1 MSSLVSAV
9 PDVLA
14 VFGGFDLWG
23 PSAVYLVLYLGT
35 LCLHAVLMSYVLA
48 GSGYVAAATVLG
60 ARDRDPAARLLA
72 DWLPFGLGLAITAGV
87 APLLFLQ
94 ILYKESFYTANLLLF
109 HRWMALVP
117 VLIVGFYLLYVGK
130 SETARAW
137 GRPARAAAAVVA
149 FVCFGFAAW
158 SWTGNHLVAL
168 ERARWVELY
177 LTRGVP
183 VPSPAMLLRLAMW
196 LAGSVPIMAMIVGW
210 QLRHRAERS
219 AGSSSNGSAGSSDD
233 GSAGSSDAEAD
244 VEVGVEA
251 EGRTRRRLAVLA
263 LGGIALAAGFGWG
276 HARLLDPSVRAVL
289 ASPGALAYLV
299 PLGLGLALQAGAWL
313 ALARAPAG
321 PGAWSR
327 PALLAAAFGAGLAVI
342 GTSLAREA
350 VRLAALDVHGPG
362 LAAVADAQA
371 RAASSG
377 GIVTFFVF
385 LAINTA
391 LIVWCLRATRRA
403 LGESS

>member
-1 MSSLVSAV
+1 MSL
-9 PDVLA
+9 LA
-14 VFGGFDLWG
+14 AFEASGLPV
-23 PSAVYLVLYLGT
+23 VYLVLYLGT
-35 LCLHAVLMSYVLA
+35 LGLHAVLMSYVLA
-48 GSGYVAAATVLG
+48 GSGYVAAATALG
-60 ARDRDPAARLLA
+60 ARDRDPVARALA

-109 HRWMALVP
+109 YRWVAMVP

-137 GRPARAAAAVVA
+137 PRPARAAAAVVA
-149 FVCFGFAAW
+149 FLCFGFAAW

-168 ERARWVELY
+168 ERERWVELY

-210 QLRHRAERS
+210 QLGRH
-219 AGSSSNGSAGSSDD
+219 GDD
-233 GSAGSSDAEAD
+233 GDA
-244 VEVGVEA
+244 
-251 EGRTRRRLAVLA
+251 RPRRRLAALA
-263 LGGIALAAGFGWG
+263 LAGIALAVAAGVG
-276 HARLLDPSVRAVL
+276 HARALDASVRAEL
-289 ASPGALAYLV
+289 ASPAALIFLA

-313 ALARAPAG
+313 ALARGGAR

-327 PALLAAAFGAGLAVI
+327 PALIAAAIGAGLAVI

-350 VRLAALDVHGPG
+350 VRLAMLDLHGPG
-362 LAAVADAQA
+362 LAAVTGAQA

-377 GIVTFFVF
+377 GIVAFFVF
-385 LAINTA
+385 LAVNA
-391 LIVWCLRATRRA
+391 GLITWCLRATRRA
-403 LGESS
+403 LAQRS

>member
-1 MSSLVSAV
+1 MNLH
-9 PDVLA
+9 PMLDVLG
-14 VFGGFDLWG
+14 VFTGFDLSG

-60 ARDRDPAARLLA
+60 ARDRDPVARVLA

-117 VLIVGFYLLYVGK
+117 VLIIGFYLLYVGK
-130 SETARAW
+130 SETARGW
-137 GRPARAAAAVVA
+137 GRPARAAAAVIA

-177 LTRGVP
+177 LTRGIP

-210 QLRHRAERS
+210 QLRHRAEHS
-219 AGSSSNGSAGSSDD
+219 ADSSAD
-233 GSAGSSDAEAD
+233 GSADGSDVDADVDVSVEAD
-244 VEVGVEA
+244 GGA
-251 EGRTRRRLAVLA
+251 RRRLAVLA
-263 LGGIALAAGFGWG
+263 LGGIALAVGFGWG

-299 PLGLGLALQAGAWL
+299 PLGLGLGLQAGAWL
-313 ALARAPAG
+313 ALMRGPAR
-321 PGAWSR
+321 PGAWSQ
-327 PALLAAAFGAGLAVI
+327 PALIAAALGAGLAVI

-350 VRLAALDVHGPG
+350 VRLAALDLNGPG

-371 RAASSG
+371 RSASSG

-403 LGESS
+403 LGQSS

>member
-1 MSSLVSAV
+1 MSSLVSAA

-14 VFGGFDLWG
+14 APAVVAVFDGFDGFDLWG

-117 VLIVGFYLLYVGK
+117 VLIIGFYLLYVGK

-177 LTRGVP
+177 LTRGIP

-219 AGSSSNGSAGSSDD
+219 AGSS
-233 GSAGSSDAEAD
+233 AGSSDAEAD
-244 VEVGVEA
+244 VEA

-289 ASPGALAYLV
+289 ASPGALAFLV

-313 ALARAPAG
+313 ALARGPAG

-327 PALLAAAFGAGLAVI
+327 PALIAAALGAVLAVI

>member
-1 MSSLVSAV
+1 MNAPVSV
-9 PDVLA
+9 LLA
-14 VFGGFDLWG
+14 VADVWDVRGL
-23 PSAVYLVLYLGT
+23 PALYLVLYLGT

-60 ARDRDPAARLLA
+60 ARDRDPVARVLA

-109 HRWMALVP
+109 HRWMAVVP

-137 GRPARAAAAVVA
+137 GRPARAAAAVIA

-177 LTRGVP
+177 LTRGIP
-183 VPSPAMLLRLAMW
+183 APSPAMLFRLAMW

-219 AGSSSNGSAGSSDD
+219 AD
-233 GSAGSSDAEAD
+233 GSGERSADGSGDGSTDGPGVKAGVDDDVEAD
-244 VEVGVEA
+244 
-251 EGRTRRRLAVLA
+251 GRARRRLAVLA
-263 LGGIALAAGFGWG
+263 LAGIALAMGFGYG

-313 ALARAPAG
+313 ALARGPARS
-321 PGAWSR
+321 GAWSR
-327 PALLAAAFGAGLAVI
+327 PALIVAALGAVLAVS

-377 GIVTFFVF
+377 GIVAFFVF

-391 LIVWCLRATRRA
+391 LIAWCLRATRRA
-403 LGESS
+403 LAQRS

>member
-1 MSSLVSAV
+1 MSLLAPFPVS
-9 PDVLA
+9 
-14 VFGGFDLWG
+14 G
-23 PSAVYLVLYLGT
+23 PSVVYLALYLGT

-60 ARDRDPAARLLA
+60 ARDRDPVARVLA

-109 HRWMALVP
+109 HRWMAMVP

-130 SETARAW
+130 SERARAW
-137 GRPARAAAAVVA
+137 PRPARAAAAVVA

-177 LTRGVP
+177 LTRGIP

-210 QLRHRAERS
+210 QLRRQGGDADAGARAR
-219 AGSSSNGSAGSSDD
+219 A
-233 GSAGSSDAEAD
+233 
-244 VEVGVEA
+244 
-251 EGRTRRRLAVLA
+251 RRRLAVLA
-263 LGGIALAAGFGWG
+263 LAGIALAVGFGVG
-276 HARLLDPSVRAVL
+276 HARALDASVRAVL
-289 ASPGALAYLV
+289 ASPAALIYLV

-313 ALARAPAG
+313 ALARGAS
-321 PGAWSR
+321 GAWSR
-327 PALLAAAFGAGLAVI
+327 PALIAAALGAGLAVI

-350 VRLAALDVHGPG
+350 VRLAALDQHGPG
-362 LAAVADAQA
+362 LAAVAEAQA

-391 LIVWCLRATRRA
+391 VIVWCLRATRRA
-403 LGESS
+403 LGQSS